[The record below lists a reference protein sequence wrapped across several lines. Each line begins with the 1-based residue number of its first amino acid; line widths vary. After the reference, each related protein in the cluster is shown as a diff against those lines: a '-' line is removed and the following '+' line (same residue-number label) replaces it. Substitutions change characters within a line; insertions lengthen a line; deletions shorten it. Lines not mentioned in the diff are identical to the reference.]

1 MKTWTRQ
8 DLEAEGYTIEN
19 NLLKSVDVNVVAHFG
34 NCCCLE
40 IVCEN
45 VNAIAGYNNTKN
57 LGCLIKNL
65 VELLGLSEEDGI
77 RISSIRNVPIRIVL
91 EGGWGGKC
99 VGFGHFMKDRFVLT
113 KEFAQETL

>member
-1 MKTWTRQ
+1 MKTWTKEE
-8 DLEAEGYTIEN
+8 LEAEGYTVEN
-19 NLLKSVDVNVVAHFG
+19 NILKSVDVNVVAHFG

-40 IVCEN
+40 LSCEN
-45 VNAIAGYNNTKN
+45 VYVMAGYNCTKN

-65 VELLGLSEEDGI
+65 VELLELSKEDGI
-77 RISSIRNVPIRIVL
+77 RISGIRNVPIRIVL
-91 EGGWGGKC
+91 EGGWSSKC